1 MPDPSAPR
9 IENAIQLAAQAH
21 KGMTDKAGE
30 PYIFHVLRVMLRME
44 TEEERMIA
52 VLHDLV
58 EDTDC
63 RLDDLR
69 RMGYPERIVEA
80 IDSLTKREEETDD
93 YDRFIG
99 RVKTNPLA
107 TRVKIADLEDNMN
120 IHRLP
125 ELTEEDLKRVRK
137 YHRGVRELS
146 KKI

>member
-1 MPDPSAPR
+1 MTNQPTPT
-9 IENAIQLAAQAH
+9 IEDAIQLAAQAH

-63 RLDDLR
+63 SLDDLR

-80 IDSLTKREEETDD
+80 IDCLTKREEEKDD
-93 YDRFIG
+93 YDRFVG
-99 RVKTNPLA
+99 RVKMNPLA
-107 TRVKIADLEDNMN
+107 IRVKVADLEDNMN

>member
-9 IENAIQLAAQAH
+9 IEDAIQLAAQAH

-58 EDTDC
+58 EDTDYS
-63 RLDDLR
+63 LDDLR

-80 IDSLTKREEETDD
+80 IDCLTKREEEKDD

-99 RVKTNPLA
+99 RVKMNPLA
-107 TRVKIADLEDNMN
+107 IRVKIVDLEDNMN

>member
-1 MPDPSAPR
+1 MTNQPTPT
-9 IENAIQLAAQAH
+9 IEDAIQLAAQAH

-58 EDTDC
+58 EDTDYS
-63 RLDDLR
+63 LDDLR

-80 IDSLTKREEETDD
+80 IDCLTKREEEKDD
-93 YDRFIG
+93 YDRFVG
-99 RVKTNPLA
+99 RVKRNPLA
-107 TRVKIADLEDNMN
+107 IRVKVADLEENMN
-120 IHRLP
+120 IHRLS